1 VAGWQE
7 TYPALHRALA
17 PEYRDLGPEQVEAI
31 VHGTFGED
39 VTLADAEG
47 FFDDVGRA
55 LSGAAR
61 AAAPVVQ
68 RALPGVVSGAMGG
81 AALGPFGMLGG
92 ALLGGIGSALGPG
105 GRPQPADVPAGL
117 IRPPVP
123 QPAGTP
129 PGAVGPPLAVAQ
141 LLGAL
146 GSPTVQRALGS
157 MLLGRAGARTV
168 PTAGGTEVPVA
179 AITNLLGMLAGRAS
193 AEWEMIAPSPEAES
207 FAEGLDFAA
216 PEVRAEWLFERLEA
230 IDLDAE
236 DVEAWGGE
244 SGDESW
250 LDEMFDELD
259 AELVEASD
267 EAFDESDESFDELV
281 VPEWSWAHDG

>member
-7 TYPALHRALA
+7 AYPTLYRALA
-17 PEYRDLGPEQVEAI
+17 PEYRELGMEQVEAI

-55 LSGAAR
+55 LSSAAR

-68 RALPGVVSGAMGG
+68 RALPGVAAGAMGG

-92 ALLGGIGSALGPG
+92 ALLGGLGSALAPG
-105 GRPQPADVPAGL
+105 ARPQPAGAPPAGL
-117 IRPPVP
+117 IRPAVP
-123 QPAGTP
+123 QAPAAP
-129 PGAVGPPLAVAQ
+129 PGVAGPPLAIAQ

-146 GSPTVQRALGS
+146 GSPTVQRALS
-157 MLLGRAGARTV
+157 AMLMGRAGARTV
-168 PTAGGTEVPVA
+168 PTAGGSDVPVA
-179 AITNLLGMLAGRAS
+179 AVTNLLGMLAGRAS
-193 AEWEMIAPSPEAES
+193 AEWETIAPSPEAES
-207 FAEGLDFAA
+207 FSEGLDFAA
-216 PEVRAEWLFERLEA
+216 PEVRAEWLYEQLES
-230 IDLDAE
+230 IDLGPE
-236 DVEAWGGE
+236 YVEAWDE
-244 SGDESW
+244 SEESW

-267 EAFDESDESFDELV
+267 EAFDESDESFDELAL
-281 VPEWSWAHDG
+281 PEWSWAHDG